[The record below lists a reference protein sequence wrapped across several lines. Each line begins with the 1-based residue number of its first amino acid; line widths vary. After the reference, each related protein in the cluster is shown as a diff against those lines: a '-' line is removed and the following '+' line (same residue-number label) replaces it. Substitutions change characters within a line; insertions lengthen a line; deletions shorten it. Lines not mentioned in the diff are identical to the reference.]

1 MTRKILHLDLD
12 AFFCAVE
19 EQRDPSLRGKP
30 FAVGGK
36 PDQRGVVASCSYAAR
51 MFGVHSVQP
60 MRTAVRLCPDL
71 LVVSRRHGDYSDVS
85 RKVMALLREFT
96 PLLEQLSIDEAFLDV
111 SELSSSASEIA
122 QAIQAKI
129 RIELKLP
136 CSLGVATNK
145 LVAKIANNVGKAANK
160 SAGYPNSIQVVRPGQ
175 EADFLAPLPVEEL
188 WGIGPK
194 TGARLNQEYGIET
207 IGALA
212 LEAPAKLEGRFG
224 KMGRAMAAHAL
235 GIDEREV
242 VTSREAKS
250 ISQEETFLQDVR
262 DRATL
267 DRTLR
272 VQSAKVAKR
281 LRKSKLVALTIKLKI
296 RFSSFE
302 TISRQSTLQY
312 PTDNEE
318 VIFESAKSLL
328 EKNWDNTQK
337 VRLLGV
343 GVTGLGAPVRQLSL
357 WDVGSARRQKLQT
370 AVDEL
375 QARFGPGIVKRGDEL

>member
-19 EQRDPSLRGKP
+19 EQRDPSLLGKP
-30 FAVGGK
+30 FAVGGR

-51 MFGVHSVQP
+51 MFGVHSAQP
-60 MRTAVRLCPDL
+60 MRTAERLCPDL
-71 LVVSRRHGDYSDVS
+71 IVVSRRHGDYSDVS
-85 RKVMALLREFT
+85 RKVMSLLRDFT
-96 PLLEQLSIDEAFLDV
+96 PLLEPLSIDEAFLDV

-160 SAGYPNSIQVVRPGQ
+160 GVGYPNSIQIVRPGR
-175 EADFLAPLPVEEL
+175 EAEFLASLPVEEL

-194 TGARLNQEYGIET
+194 TGARLKHDYGIET

-212 LEAPAKLEGRFG
+212 LEAPAKLEVRFG
-224 KMGRAMAAHAL
+224 KMGRAMAAHAR

-242 VTSREAKS
+242 LTSREAKT
-250 ISQEETFLQDVR
+250 ISQEETFLHDVR
-262 DRATL
+262 DGATL

-272 VQSAKVAKR
+272 AQSAQVAKR
-281 LRKSKLVALTIKLKI
+281 LRKSKLVALTIKLKL

-312 PTDNEE
+312 PTDKEM
-318 VIFESAKSLL
+318 VIFEAAKALL
-328 EKNWDNTQK
+328 EKNWDNTEK

-343 GVTGLGAPVRQLSL
+343 GVAGLGPPARQLSL
-357 WDVGSARRQKLQT
+357 WDVGNEREQKLQE
-370 AVDEL
+370 AVAEL
-375 QARFGPGIVKRGDEL
+375 RAKFGADVVKRAGDL